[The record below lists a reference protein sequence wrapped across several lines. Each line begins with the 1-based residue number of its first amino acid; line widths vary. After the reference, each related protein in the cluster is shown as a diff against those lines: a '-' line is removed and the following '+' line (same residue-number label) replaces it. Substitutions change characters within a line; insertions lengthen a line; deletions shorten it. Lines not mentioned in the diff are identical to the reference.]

1 MRNIYEKYFS
11 YLRLYLTILIFA
23 TLYLVVTS
31 YFNYNYFSQ
40 LRLFLIT
47 MKTIMRNK
55 IMLLDHII
63 IMRNKI
69 TLYNLVIATL
79 YRK

>member
-31 YFNYNYFSQ
+31 YFNYKYFSQ

-47 MKTIMRNK
+47 LKTIMRNQ